1 MVNSKPLPQPFLLL
15 TERYSPYIKYIIF
28 IALFFVLVTGTSGCV
43 TLADPEASQ
52 EYTADR
58 IGVVDVQTSL
68 GQSFF
73 SRRPNLNAI
82 TLWLTSPSGQ
92 VNTTNG
98 LVKKTIKVELFHSPI
113 DINPVFS
120 TFITAP
126 ASASNAQ
133 ISINIAGIKEPAGQ
147 SYYLLLSTSTG
158 PFFMNGRLEDAYPQ
172 GQAYINTSPIN
183 ADIAFRLSYD
193 YDPAALL
200 QDIKSF
206 LSNSWL
212 IIPLL
217 TLLWLPG
224 WLLLELSGLRNHFDL
239 GEQTAISIG
248 ISLALV
254 PVIMLWTTVLK
265 LNWSRQAVLFVTGFL
280 IAILIFRFVYLYL
293 GSRKNKLTTNGTQTG
308 IKTSRR
314 EDLTRLFSNQAI
326 LLVLI
331 FLISL
336 VVRLVMIRDLATP
349 AWVDAVH
356 HALITRLILINGAF
370 PSSYLPYLDIS
381 PSSYHPGFHSIAA
394 SFVWLTNLDL
404 PHSLLILGQVLNA
417 LSIFSVYLVTKTI
430 TRNSTAGIFAAIITG
445 FLSPMPAYYT
455 SWSRYTELTGLL
467 LLPVVLALFQIW
479 LDGDVEKKSGWILG
493 LSAVTAAGLFMI
505 HYRVLAFLACL
516 VFAYVIYR
524 ITFGRGH
531 NRVKIT
537 RIVLFI
543 IVMAIASIV
552 LVIPWFIPTLQST
565 LIPRLNTPDTGPSGP
580 FQDFSW
586 PYLTAALGKQALV
599 LAGLGLLWSVIKQR
613 SIAFILTLW
622 LLILFL
628 LANLDVFKLPGSGLI
643 TNLSVEIFL
652 FIPISI
658 LGGYFLSQ
666 LLITW
671 KELIPYRFIILFN
684 ILLFII
690 FGSIPYIGSKQ
701 LVAILNPI
709 TILSRQPDLSAME
722 WVSEH
727 IPENQTIVI
736 NPFAWGYGLYAG
748 NDGGYWIEPL
758 TGRLT
763 LPPPVLYGLTT
774 SASEISQLSQD
785 IISASNNPAALR
797 DLLISRDLHYI
808 FIGARG
814 GFIPPQKLAS
824 SGLFE
829 LLYHQ
834 DGVWILSVKPVNAK

>member
-1 MVNSKPLPQPFLLL
+1 MANSKPLTKPFHLL
-15 TERYSPYIKYIIF
+15 TARNSLYIKYVALII
-28 IALFFVLVTGTSGCV
+28 LFFLLITGTSSCV

-52 EYTADR
+52 EYSADR
-58 IGVVDVQTSL
+58 IGVVDAQTSL
-68 GQSFF
+68 GQSFL

-82 TLWLTSPSGQ
+82 TIWLSSPSGQ

-98 LVKKTIKVELFHSPI
+98 LVKKTIKVDIFHSPN
-113 DINPVFS
+113 DINPVYS

-133 ISINIAGIKEPAGQ
+133 ISIKITGIHEPAGQ

-158 PFFMNGRLEDAYPQ
+158 PFYINGRLEDAYPLGQ
-172 GQAYINTSPIN
+172 GYINNSPIN

-193 YDPAALL
+193 YDSAALL

-224 WLLLELSGLRNHFDL
+224 WLLLEFSSLRTHFDH

-265 LNWSRQAVLFVTGFL
+265 LSWSRQAVLFVAGFL
-280 IAILIFRFVYLYL
+280 IAIFIFRFAYLYVV
-293 GSRKNKLTTNGTQTG
+293 SRRNKLTTDG
-308 IKTSRR
+308 IQSGLNTSRR
-314 EDLTRLFSNQAI
+314 ERLTRLLSNHTI

-331 FLISL
+331 FLIAL
-336 VVRLVMIRDLATP
+336 VVRLVMVRDLATP

-356 HALITRLILINGAF
+356 HALITRLILIDGAY
-370 PSSYLPYLDIS
+370 PSNYLPYLDFS

-430 TRNSTAGIFAAIITG
+430 TRNPTSGIFAAFITG

-493 LSAVTAAGLFMI
+493 LGAVTAAGLFMI

-524 ITFGRGH
+524 LTFGRLH
-531 NRVKIT
+531 NRVTIT

-543 IVMAIASIV
+543 IVMAIASII

-565 LIPRLNTPDTGPSGP
+565 LIPRLNSPVTGPSGP

-599 LAGLGLLWSVIKQR
+599 LACLGLLWSVIKRR

-622 LLILFL
+622 LIILFL

-658 LGGYFLSQ
+658 LGGYFLGQ
-666 LLITW
+666 LLLSW
-671 KELIPYRFIILFN
+671 KKVTPDRFVILSNFF
-684 ILLFII
+684 LFII
-690 FGSIPYIGSKQ
+690 FGTMAYIGSKQ
-701 LVAILNPI
+701 LVAILNPV
-709 TILSRQPDLSAME
+709 TILSRQADLPAME

-727 IPENQTIVI
+727 VPENETIVI
-736 NPFAWGYGLYAG
+736 NPFAWGYSLYAG

-758 TGRLT
+758 TGKLT
-763 LPPPVLYGLTT
+763 LPPPVLYGLSR

-785 IISASNNPAALR
+785 IISTSNNPAALR
-797 DLLISRDLHYI
+797 DLLVSQDLHYV
-808 FIGARG
+808 FTGARG
-814 GFIPPQKLAS
+814 GVIPPEKLAS
-824 SGLFE
+824 SGMFDLI
-829 LLYHQ
+829 YHR
-834 DGVWILSVKPVNAK
+834 DGVWILSVKP